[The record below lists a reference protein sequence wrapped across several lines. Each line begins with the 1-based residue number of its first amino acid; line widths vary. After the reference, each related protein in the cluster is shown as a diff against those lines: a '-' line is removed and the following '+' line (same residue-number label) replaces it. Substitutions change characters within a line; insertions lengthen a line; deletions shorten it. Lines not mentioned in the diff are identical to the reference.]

1 MFAKKLQ
8 LESDR
13 LKNAIIIGST
23 SGIGLALGKRLL
35 SNGWRVGFT
44 GRRVARLDEV
54 VAKHPDMAF
63 AEVIDVTV
71 PNKTNPPI
79 EALIKKMGGCDLFII
94 SAGVGHLNPVLET
107 DLELATVDTN
117 VIGFIRVALCAMKVF
132 LAQGHGHLLII
143 SSIAANRGD
152 GVAPAYGATK
162 AFQSVYAQAL
172 RKKVA
177 QSDADIVVTDIQPGF
192 VDTDMAKGEMFW
204 VQPVEKA
211 AMQIEE
217 AINRR
222 RSKAYVTKRWRF
234 IAWIMRNLP
243 DAIWHKL

>member
-1 MFAKKLQ
+1 
-8 LESDR
+8 

-44 GRRVARLDEV
+44 GRRAALLDKVIAE
-54 VAKHPDMAF
+54 HPDMAF

-71 PNKTNPPI
+71 PDKTNHSI

-94 SAGVGHLNPVLET
+94 SAGVGHLNPALET
-107 DLELATVDTN
+107 EPELATVDTN
-117 VIGFIRVALCAMKVF
+117 VTGFARVALCAMNEF
-132 LAQGHGHLLII
+132 LAQGHGHLVII

-152 GVAPAYGATK
+152 GAAPAYGATK

-172 RKKVA
+172 RKKAA

-192 VDTDMAKGEMFW
+192 VDTDMAKGDMFW

-211 AMQIEE
+211 AMQIEK
-217 AINRR
+217 AINLR
-222 RSKAYVTKRWRF
+222 RSKTYVTKRWGL

-243 DAIWHKL
+243 DAIWHKV